1 MSDLP
6 ILRVATWQ
14 GIPGL
19 THGFLGRHGGVSRG
33 DFASLNLS
41 QRTADEPGAV
51 VENRRRVEALLARG
65 SRLVSMEQEHGD
77 RVVVVQAQTDV
88 VGRADGMVTT
98 NAGALL
104 SVLTA
109 DCVPILLVAPGRR
122 IAAAVHAGWRGTLA
136 GIVIRAVELL
146 RRQCGIAPAELA
158 AALGPAI
165 GGCCYEVDRE
175 IGERLIAR
183 FEALPAEAWY
193 THGAKGMLDLR
204 SANRYLL
211 LQAGIPAAAIH
222 LVGPCT
228 RCAMQNY
235 FSHRGAG
242 GRTGRQLSYIGWEIR
257 VGNRSVVVQ

>member
-6 ILRVATWQ
+6 VLRVDSWR

-41 QRTADEPGAV
+41 QRTGDDPAAV

-77 RVVVVQAQTDV
+77 RVVVVQAPTDV
-88 VGRADGMVTT
+88 VGRADAMVTAT
-98 NAGALL
+98 PGALL

-109 DCVPILLVAPGRR
+109 DCVPILLVAPARR

-136 GIVIRAVELL
+136 GIVTRAVELL
-146 RRQCGIAPAELA
+146 RRQWEIAPAELA

-175 IGERLIAR
+175 IGEQLVAR
-183 FEALPAEAWY
+183 CETLPAEAWSS
-193 THGAKGMLDLR
+193 HGAKGMLDLR
-204 SANRYLL
+204 SANRQLL

-242 GRTGRQLSYIGWEIR
+242 GSAGRQLSYIGWEI
-257 VGNRSVVVQ
+257 GVVSARKAC